1 MLKYKFIFN
10 IKMLQLYPRVKK
22 HIPESILF
30 NIKIN
35 NKLSLSKVKSAKK
48 YNLINIYKYWLDE
61 IIKKNLL
68 KT

>member
-1 MLKYKFIFN
+1 MIQMQSTLLVADN
-10 IKMLQLYPRVKK
+10 SGA
-22 HIPESILF
+22 SILF